1 MSIASRDVGFRSE
14 RGPILIAL
22 MLTTGLVAI
31 ESTILATAVPS
42 IVKDIGGFSQFPWL
56 FSIYLLAQA
65 VSVPVYAKLSDVI
78 GRKPIL
84 LFGIGVF
91 LIGSILCGFAWSMPA
106 LIAFRAIQGLG
117 AGAILPMSVTIAGDI
132 YTVAERAK
140 TQGYLASVWAIS
152 SVVGPTLG
160 GVFAEFSTWRWI
172 FFINIPLCVLAAWM
186 LMRTFHETIQ
196 HRRHKVDYLGATL
209 LMFALSAL
217 LLAVLEGG
225 QAWAWASP
233 QSVGVFGI
241 GAILLV
247 AFVFAERRAAEPV
260 LPMWI
265 FSRRVVLTSSL
276 IGVGVGA
283 IMLGLTSFVPT
294 YLEGSL
300 GVTPILGGLAVA
312 ALTIGWPISA
322 SQSGRLYLRIGFR
335 PTVLIGITITVIGT
349 ATLALT
355 AATPAVATVAVCC
368 FIIGLGLGLVATP
381 SMIAAQSSVEWDERG
396 VVTGTN
402 MFSRSIGSAVGVAI
416 FGAVANA
423 IYAVPGNTDHDPQAI
438 TDASSAVFLALA
450 ITAVATVAAAFY
462 MPRTKPLGL
471 DPAPTTPERAAAPL
485 TPEPPSPR
493 AREPPSPSPSRPPP
507 GLDLVPPSTD
517 SPPAPPRLA
526 RVRRR
531 NAGGAPPV

>member
-1 MSIASRDVGFRSE
+1 MSGASRDVGFRSE

-84 LFGIGVF
+84 LFGIGLF

-106 LIAFRAIQGLG
+106 LIAFRAVQGLG

-140 TQGYLASVWAIS
+140 TQGYLASVWAVS

-160 GVFAEFSTWRWI
+160 GLFAEFSSWRWI
-172 FFINIPLCVLAAWM
+172 FFINIPLCLVAAFM
-186 LMRTFHETIQ
+186 ILRTFHETIQ
-196 HRRHKVDYLGATL
+196 RRRHTVDYLGATL
-209 LMFALSAL
+209 LMLSLSAL

-225 QAWAWASP
+225 QAWAWASW
-233 QSVGVFGI
+233 QSIGI
-241 GAILLV
+241 FIAGGLLLIG
-247 AFVFAERRAAEPV
+247 FVFAERRAAEPV
-260 LPMWI
+260 LPMWV

-276 IGVGVGA
+276 ISLGVGA

-300 GVTPILGGLAVA
+300 GATPILSGLAVA
-312 ALTIGWPISA
+312 ALTLGWPISA
-322 SQSGRLYLRIGFR
+322 SLSGRLYLRIGFR
-335 PTVLIGITITVIGT
+335 PTVLIGMAITVLGT
-349 ATLALT
+349 VSLALT
-355 AATPAVATVAVCC
+355 AGTPSVVTVALAC
-368 FIIGLGLGLVATP
+368 FVIGLGLGLVATP
-381 SMIAAQSSVEWDERG
+381 SMIAAQSSVGWDERG
-396 VVTGTN
+396 VVTGTS

-423 IYAVPGNTDHDPQAI
+423 IYAIPGNTNHGPQAI

-450 ITAVATVAAAFY
+450 ITAVVTVAAAFY
-462 MPRTKPLGL
+462 MPRIKPLGL
-471 DPAPTTPERAAAPL
+471 DPAP
-485 TPEPPSPR
+485 
-493 AREPPSPSPSRPPP
+493 
-507 GLDLVPPSTD
+507 ST
-517 SPPAPPRLA
+517 R
-526 RVRRR
+526 
-531 NAGGAPPV
+531 